1 MSGDKRKAF
10 GTSIVT
16 TVTTVTSRFVYVREV
31 VFYRVLGTDR
41 GHWCQLVT
49 AKKRLPESDFPNPTR
64 NAARR
69 PIDAR
74 TSLLRLQ
81 TGISHQG
88 PGAHGESI
96 LGRLAPAESIKP
108 TVIARRLE
116 QAA

>member
-1 MSGDKRKAF
+1 M
-10 GTSIVT
+10 
-16 TVTTVTSRFVYVREV
+16 
-31 VFYRVLGTDR
+31 FYRVLGTGR

-49 AKKRLPESDFPNPTR
+49 AKKRLPESDLPNGPTR

-69 PIDAR
+69 PIDAH

-81 TGISHQG
+81 AGYPNRE

-96 LGRLAPAESIKP
+96 LGRLAPDVSVKP